1 MKELML
7 ILLYLNNGLLFKSN
21 NIFFFNFFFSPKL
34 VNMKEYVN
42 SDKVHK
48 SSLFSDSKR
57 RNSLNKNVTAMKD
70 PIPIRNSR
78 RGKTQIT
85 TGKLYARYS
94 VFST

>member
-1 MKELML
+1 
-7 ILLYLNNGLLFKSN
+7 
-21 NIFFFNFFFSPKL
+21 
-34 VNMKEYVN
+34 MKEYAN

-85 TGKLYARYS
+85 TGKLNLGDNIPSYMQGTQSSQHKGKKAS
-94 VFST
+94 MFKK